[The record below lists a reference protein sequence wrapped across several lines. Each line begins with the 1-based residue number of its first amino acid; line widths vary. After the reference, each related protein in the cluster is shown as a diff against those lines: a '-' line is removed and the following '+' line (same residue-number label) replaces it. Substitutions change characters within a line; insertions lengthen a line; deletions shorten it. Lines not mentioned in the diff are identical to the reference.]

1 MRKKPVVRLYLV
13 SSSELNL
20 ERVLYMSSI
29 EAKIKELGFELPEP
43 TKPMAAYVPTVR
55 TGNLVFISG
64 QAPVKDGE
72 MIKGRVG
79 EDLTLEE
86 GYEAA
91 QYCVL
96 GALSQ
101 LKAAIGSLD
110 NVVRIVKLLGWV
122 SSADGFDQQPQVMNG
137 ASELLEKLF
146 GEKGK
151 HARSAVSAHILPL
164 NIAVEV
170 EMVVEVK

>member
-1 MRKKPVVRLYLV
+1 MSATSEVEARL
-13 SSSELNL
+13 
-20 ERVLYMSSI
+20 
-29 EAKIKELGFELPEP
+29 KELGLELPEP
-43 TKPMAAYVPTVR
+43 QPPAAAYVPTVR

-64 QAPVKDGE
+64 QGPKKGDRT
-72 MIKGRVG
+72 ITGRVG

-96 GALSQ
+96 NALAH
-101 LKAAIGSLD
+101 LKAEIGSLD

-122 SSADGFDQQPQVMNG
+122 NCTPDFTKQPFVMNG
-137 ASELLEKLF
+137 ASELLERIF
-146 GEKGK
+146 GERGK
-151 HARSAVSAHILPL
+151 HARSAVSAHVLPF

-170 EMVVEVK
+170 EMVVEVKDA